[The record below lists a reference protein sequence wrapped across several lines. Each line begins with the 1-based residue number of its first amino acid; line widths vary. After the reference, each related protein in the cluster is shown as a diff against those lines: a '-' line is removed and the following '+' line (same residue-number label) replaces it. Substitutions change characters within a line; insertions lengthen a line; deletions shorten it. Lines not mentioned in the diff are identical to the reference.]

1 MVEWITDKMRE
12 DFFFF
17 LICWIFLSTEMQ
29 QAAALSLPSHQ
40 GEELSPAARV
50 ALRRCLEYLGKGGPV
65 VPHLTHFWT
74 ISGCRLKPSICQI
87 FSAFAVRSKPK
98 NLPGEERE
106 EAEEDE
112 KENYAYCSESKELF
126 FSASEEMWT
135 CGWGVHFLQC
145 SGMPGVDLGFSAIIH
160 EELSLLDDQRGWQY

>member
-1 MVEWITDKMRE
+1 M
-12 DFFFF
+12 
-17 LICWIFLSTEMQ
+17 
-29 QAAALSLPSHQ
+29 
-40 GEELSPAARV
+40 
-50 ALRRCLEYLGKGGPV
+50 
-65 VPHLTHFWT
+65 
-74 ISGCRLKPSICQI
+74 KPSICQI

-135 CGWGVHFLQC
+135 CG
-145 SGMPGVDLGFSAIIH
+145 
-160 EELSLLDDQRGWQY
+160 